1 MQKIIRQTMND
12 VCFSLKEEEDF
23 SFLNDYGDVFCVFDQ
38 NDSGNINFG
47 VEKQNGEKLFIK
59 VAGAH
64 TINSFR
70 TPEESVEA
78 LKHSITIYEDLRC
91 NLLID
96 LITTGTH
103 GKLFFLVFRWGAGEC
118 LFDHWNFVYYRE
130 YPQILSPREKFKQLC
145 LDKKIKV
152 ANQILTFMKHVERKG
167 YVAVDFY
174 DGSLMYNFE
183 TDELTIC
190 DIDFFQ
196 KSPVM
201 NNIGEDYWGTI
212 RMKAPEEYQL
222 HASIDSRTNVFTIGA
237 LFFHIFSTYDRE
249 TIRKIYTDKQ
259 FIQASIEDWGL
270 TSNLY
275 NIALKAVQFLPDDRY
290 QTVHEFKETWFASLN

>member
-1 MQKIIRQTMND
+1 MNKIIQQNID
-12 VCFSLKEEEDF
+12 GVSFNLKVEEEF
-23 SFLNDYGDVFCVFDQ
+23 SFLNRFGEVFCVFDQ

-47 VEKQNGEKLFIK
+47 VKKQNGEKLFIK
-59 VAGAH
+59 VAGAQ
-64 TINSFR
+64 TMNSFR
-70 TPEESVEA
+70 TPEETVNA
-78 LKHSITIYEDLRC
+78 LKQSIKIYEDLRDE
-91 NLLID
+91 LLID
-96 LITTGTH
+96 LVTYGSH
-103 GKLFFLVFRWGAGEC
+103 GKLFFLVFRWATGEC
-118 LFDHWNFVYYRE
+118 LFDHWNFEYYRE
-130 YPQILSPREKFKQLC
+130 NPQILSPREKFKQLR
-145 LDKKIKV
+145 LDKKTKV
-152 ANQILTFMKHVERKG
+152 ANQILTFMEHVERKG

-196 KSPVM
+196 KRPVM
-201 NNIGEDYWGTI
+201 NNIGEDYWGTKH
-212 RMKAPEEYQL
+212 MKAPEEYQL

-259 FIQASIEDWGL
+259 FIQTSIEGWEL

-275 NIALKAVQFLPDDRY
+275 NIALKAVQFSPEDRY
-290 QTVHEFKETWFASLN
+290 QTVHEFKETWLASLN